1 MGYELYYEGRITF
14 DRPVSLARPDEES
27 RLPDLRF
34 FNPVFERAEG
44 TSTSR
49 HVTGFQV
56 DGETGDWAKSWPWQQ
71 DFSAIEDYARR
82 HRLTLTAQLRWQGDG
97 CPSNPAD
104 DRGHVVFDLS
114 GEHHQVPDSKS
125 NDQTVQAHRSRSCTC
140 YGDPAPHP
148 APAPSPA
155 SSRTTTRPTRPP
167 HPTDGPVQDWFGLS
181 YSNYQVVHRALMQS
195 MPLDWQT
202 RMVSCL
208 EELGAAFRHI
218 EQPHA
223 FHVQAAT
230 EHIVNEMT
238 PAELATAGIE
248 DDWYAGQTPP
258 AHLTDDEL
266 AQWQAEHEQVAP
278 CYYQDGRELDPHERV
293 LLPAHDPIP
302 HYNRGRTYIEPS
314 SDS

>member
-14 DRPVSLARPDEES
+14 DRPVSLARPEEES

-56 DGETGDWAKSWPWQQ
+56 DEETGDWAKSWPWQR
-71 DFSAIEDYARR
+71 DFAAIEDFARR
-82 HRLTLTAQLRWQGDG
+82 HQVTLTAHLRWQGDG
-97 CPSNPAD
+97 CPSDPAD
-104 DRGHVVFDLS
+104 DRGQIVFDLH
-114 GEHHQVPDSKS
+114 GTHHQVPDSK
-125 NDQTVQAHRSRSCTC
+125 NDNRAVEAHRQRCCTC

-155 SSRTTTRPTRPP
+155 PSRTTTRTTRPP

-181 YSNYQVVHRALMQS
+181 YSNYQVLHRTLMQS